1 MYFQR
6 NTNITLPRLAVV
18 VNLNTMIRITSFAL
32 SALVVFASF
41 TVFAPSAD
49 AQNRRSGVSFAG
61 QRADRIEQKQV
72 PIQRA
77 EMGGTS
83 LLQDQ
88 RFGIE
93 EWRKQF
99 SPLGQRRAGIDPNQE
114 NRLAQRRFETEVV
127 TMPEQ
132 VYGMARHNQ
141 RMADLRERAHVDT
154 DDRAWRFERAPRTL
168 MDLQNVKHFTDQ
180 VKEADLRDINRFQF
194 RHNRPEG
201 IPTEAAGRG

>member
-1 MYFQR
+1 M
-6 NTNITLPRLAVV
+6 PRLAATVK
-18 VNLNTMIRITSFAL
+18 LSTMIRITSLAL
-32 SALVVFASF
+32 SALIIVSGLIVM
-41 TVFAPSAD
+41 APSAD
-49 AQNRRSGVSFAG
+49 AQNRRSGVSFTG

-77 EMGGTS
+77 DMGGTS
-83 LLQDQ
+83 RLQDQ

-99 SPLGQRRAGIDPNQE
+99 SPLGQRRAGMDPSQE
-114 NRLAQRRFETEVV
+114 SRLAQRRFETDVV

-154 DDRAWRFERAPRTL
+154 DDRAWRFERAPRTM

-194 RHNRPEG
+194 RRNRPEG